1 MNQAGSVKWQLPVA
15 VVLICGCLIGII
27 SFGVRAGFGLFLE
40 PISSSL
46 VWSRDIF
53 ALSLAIQNVL
63 WGAAQPFTGMLADKY
78 GSGRML
84 AIGGVF
90 YAAGT
95 YLMVYS
101 TDPLWMHITAGGLV
115 GLGTAA
121 GSFTIV
127 LAALTRIV
135 PESKRSLVLGLGM
148 AAGSAG
154 QLLIVPL
161 GQFFIAAFD
170 WQTALILLAII
181 AFLITP
187 LALAVTGKSEHIG
200 TGPAQSIPQAL
211 AEAFRH
217 PSYIWL
223 IAGFFVCGVHVAFIQ
238 VHMPAYLKDN
248 GLPGWLGATSLAMVG
263 GFNIIGSFASGWIGS
278 RWSKKYALSAI
289 YLARSLVMVALLV
302 VPLSVTS
309 VLVFSAAMGLLWL
322 STVPLTSG
330 LVAQFFG
337 VRYMATLFG
346 FVFFSHQL
354 GAFLGAWMGGKLYA
368 LSGNYDLA
376 WYVAI
381 ALGIMSAMA
390 HFPIKEAPVARLAN
404 VQA

>member
-1 MNQAGSVKWQLPVA
+1 MTQESSARWQLPVA
-15 VVLICGCLIGII
+15 IVITCGCLIGII

-53 ALSLAIQNVL
+53 ALSLAIQNLL

-84 AIGGVF
+84 AIGGVI

-95 YLMVYS
+95 LLMAYS
-101 TDPLWMHITAGGLV
+101 TDPIEMHITAGGLI
-115 GLGTAA
+115 GIGTAA

-161 GQFFIAAFD
+161 GQFFISAFD
-170 WQTALILLAII
+170 WQTALILLAVI
-181 AFLITP
+181 AFLIVP
-187 LALAVTGKSEHIG
+187 LAMAVTGKSEHIG
-200 TGPAQSIPQAL
+200 EGPAQSIPQAL
-211 AEAFRH
+211 MEAFRH

-223 IAGFFVCGVHVAFIQ
+223 IGGFFVCGFHVAFIQ
-238 VHMPAYLKDN
+238 VHLPAYLKDN
-248 GLPGWLGATSLAMVG
+248 GLPAWLGATSLALVG
-263 GFNIIGSFASGWIGS
+263 GFNIIGSFASGWVGG
-278 RWSKKYALSAI
+278 RWSKKYALSTI
-289 YLARSLVMVALLV
+289 YFSRSAVMIALLI
-302 VPLSVTS
+302 VPISVPS
-309 VLVFSAAMGLLWL
+309 VLVFSALMGLLWL

-346 FVFFSHQL
+346 FVFFSHQI

-368 LSGNYDLA
+368 LTGNYDLS

-381 ALGIMSAMA
+381 GLGVVAALA
-390 HFPIKEAPVARLAN
+390 HFPIREAPVARLAN
-404 VQA
+404 A

>member
-1 MNQAGSVKWQLPVA
+1 MTQARSARWQAPMA
-15 VVLICGCLIGII
+15 IVLICGCLIGVI

-40 PISSSL
+40 PISSTL

-53 ALSLAIQNVL
+53 ALSLAIQNLL

-84 AIGGVF
+84 AIGGVV

-95 YLMVYS
+95 FLMAYS
-101 TDPLWMHITAGGLV
+101 TDPLMMHITAGGLV

-135 PESKRSLVLGLGM
+135 PENKRSIVLGLGM

-154 QLLIVPL
+154 QMLIVPL
-161 GQFFIAAFD
+161 GQAFIALFD
-170 WQTALILLAII
+170 WQTALILLAFL

-187 LALAVTGKSEHIG
+187 LALAVTGKSEHLG
-200 TGPAQSIPQAL
+200 MGPAQSIPQAL
-211 AEAFRH
+211 VEAFRH

-223 IAGFFVCGVHVAFIQ
+223 LAGFFVCGFHVAFIQ
-238 VHMPAYLKDN
+238 VHLPAYLKDN
-248 GLPGWLGATSLAMVG
+248 GLPGWLGATSLALVG
-263 GFNIIGSFASGWIGS
+263 GFNIIGSFASGWVGS

-289 YLARSLVMVALLV
+289 YFARSLTMVALLV

-309 VLVFSAAMGLLWL
+309 VLIFSATMGLLWL

-346 FVFFSHQL
+346 FVFFSHQV
-354 GAFLGAWMGGKLYA
+354 GAFLGAWMGGKLYS
-368 LSGNYDLA
+368 LTGNYDLS

-381 ALGIMSAMA
+381 GLGIASALA
-390 HFPIKEAPVARLAN
+390 HFPIREAPVARLAN
-404 VQA
+404 A